1 MQLRWL
7 ESKARDG
14 GRCMRVRR
22 TRHRG
27 TKTSMRKFVQKSSTV
42 PVPVAADT
50 IASRYCESPVSP
62 ASAAKVQ
69 KRRSF
74 FVAGLRRMS
83 SWWKPEASH
92 QQAAHQ
98 AQATYKERSPA
109 HHDDADAALATAR
122 LGGVPEALPPVPKPA
137 APSGPQYMPLNLY
150 YPGLQ
155 KVYDK
160 PPIYIVE
167 DFLTEEECETLKE
180 TARPLL
186 QRSKTHAIA
195 GSEATKGRTSL
206 TCHLAKKAHPCPLL
220 LAKIQALTGKPWG
233 HMELPQV
240 ARYTDSQR
248 YVEHYDGVDPHT
260 DAGRAFCANGGQ
272 RICTVLCYLNDVP
285 EGGATAF
292 RCAAL
297 QAAAALAG
305 IVTHDLPYSPCASCV
320 PTGVSSSRSD
330 PKRAARSSSSR
341 DS

>member
-1 MQLRWL
+1 M
-7 ESKARDG
+7 
-14 GRCMRVRR
+14 
-22 TRHRG
+22 
-27 TKTSMRKFVQKSSTV
+27 
-42 PVPVAADT
+42 
-50 IASRYCESPVSP
+50 
-62 ASAAKVQ
+62 
-69 KRRSF
+69 
-74 FVAGLRRMS
+74 AGLRRMS
-83 SWWKPEASH
+83 SWWKPDASH

-98 AQATYKERSPA
+98 PQAAYKGRSPA

-220 LAKIQALTGKPWG
+220 LTKIQALTGKPWG

-292 RCAAL
+292 RCA
-297 QAAAALAG
+297 
-305 IVTHDLPYSPCASCV
+305 
-320 PTGVSSSRSD
+320 
-330 PKRAARSSSSR
+330 RAAGPPIFSLQRLLLRASLLTICHLSLVR
-341 DS
+341 LAP